1 MKEFYMSPLN
11 EFLTNV
17 REKLNKFLED
27 ITKVDTLDDQV
38 QLDKYLRLG
47 KTQQENYIHISLNEM
62 YFIHGLVREH
72 VTSLCTKSDSK
83 IMQEIVTE
91 LGPAPPQLP
100 KKENHDVD
108 LLLIPRGSLGS
119 TTENGD
125 QETEIDP
132 EAPEHLFLETKYLLF
147 TLLRSLPQ
155 MNFAVPQSDDLS
167 KLLDSAKKVFYFFLI
182 FFYFFF
188 VCSMRY
194 KRKIID

>member
-1 MKEFYMSPLN
+1 MQNLANNTQFGGLKEFYMSPLN

-72 VTSLCTKSDSK
+72 VSSLCTKADSK
-83 IMQEIVTE
+83 VMQEVITE
-91 LGPAPPQLP
+91 LGPSPPQLP
-100 KKENHDVD
+100 KKDNHDVD
-108 LLLIPRGSLGS
+108 LLLIPRTALNGGNSDS
-119 TTENGD
+119 TD
-125 QETEIDP
+125 QEAEIDP
-132 EAPEHLFLETKYLLF
+132 QAPEHLFLETKYLLF

-155 MNFAVPQSDDLS
+155 MNFAVPQSDDLN
-167 KLLDSAKKVFYFFLI
+167 KLLDLAKKVPFSFLQ
-182 FFYFFF
+182 Y
-188 VCSMRY
+188 
-194 KRKIID
+194 